1 MNKLKDSTPK
11 GGEGVFIEIDDF
23 KKDKKLQT
31 ENPMLRKYYNLD
43 PIKSI
48 EDTANGLTVDFVIST
63 NTIDRSGDSID
74 ADGWELDNY
83 RKNPVILWAHDY
95 TQPPVAKSLSETIA
109 SGKLMSKAQFAPRD
123 LSEMGYMVGQM
134 YAKGFMNAVSVG
146 FRGLDWS
153 FSTDKNRPMGI
164 DFTWQ
169 ELMEY
174 STVPVPCNPEAL
186 MAAKSVG
193 VDTNPMLKWAVEV
206 LDKSD
211 LSQKKAA
218 ERVWK
223 LLESKKSYFIPFE
236 KAQKPPTTTV
246 KGVSPGNPSGY
257 GKAPEDTTWSALT
270 LQDFTDQTWDSL
282 SDAEKNN
289 IAKHFAWSAE
299 MPPDTFGDLKLG
311 HHNTNGDVVW
321 NGVANAA
328 ARLSQTDIPEAD
340 VVKVQNHLAK
350 HYKEFDKTPPWEKD
364 AAEIATQKAKLA
376 LQLAL

>member
-1 MNKLKDSTPK
+1 MNKTKDSTPK
-11 GGEGVFIEIDDF
+11 GGEGMFIEIEDF

-31 ENPMLRKYYNLD
+31 GTPNIRKYYNLD

-48 EDTANGLTVDFVIST
+48 EDTADGLTVDFVIST
-63 NTIDRSGDSID
+63 DTVDRSGDSIA

-83 RKNPVILWAHDY
+83 RKNPVILWAHNY
-95 TQPPVAKSLSETIA
+95 SQAPVAKSLSETISA
-109 SGKLMSKAQFAPRD
+109 GKLMSKAQFAPRD
-123 LSEMGYMVGQM
+123 LSDFGYMVGQM
-134 YAKGFMNAVSVG
+134 YSKGFMNAVSVG
-146 FRGLDWS
+146 FRGLEWS
-153 FSTDKNRPMGI
+153 FSTDKSRPYGI
-164 DFTWQ
+164 DFTSQ

-174 STVPVPCNPEAL
+174 STVPVPCNPDAL

-193 VDTNPMLKWAVEV
+193 VDTNPMLKWAIEV
-206 LDKSD
+206 LEKSD

-236 KAQKPPTTTV
+236 KAQESPTTI

-257 GKAPEDTTWSALT
+257 GKAPEDETWSALT
-270 LQDFTDQTWDSL
+270 LQDFTDQTWDEL
-282 SDAEKNN
+282 SNAEKNN
-289 IAKHFAWSAE
+289 IAKHFAWAAE
-299 MPPDTFGDLKLG
+299 MPPTAFGDLKLG
-311 HHNTNGDVVW
+311 HHNKNGDVVW

-340 VVKVQNHLAK
+340 VSKVQNHLAK
-350 HYKEFDKTPPWEKD
+350 HYKEFDKTPPWEEE
-364 AAEIATQKAKLA
+364 AAEIETQKAKLA